1 MSDVIK
7 SDFEFFISLPYI
19 TIIQNRTVLNKVL
32 PWSKAILSWIKVVH
46 DLLA

>member
-7 SDFEFFISLPYI
+7 SDFELFISLHYV
-19 TIIQNRTVLNKVL
+19 TIIQKRTVLNKVQ